1 MGTQGDALAAK
12 VQQTSEQ
19 LISMIQS
26 CPNDKWS
33 KKTAAEGWT
42 VAVAAHHAAAGFG
55 PTSQLAGAIAKGMPL
70 PPLTAEMLDGGN
82 AQHAEQFANC
92 TKVETIDLARK
103 ESAGAAAL
111 LRGLSDEELART
123 ASFPLVGPQPLS
135 AAQFAE
141 AIVVGHPLG
150 HMESMKATA

>member
-26 CPNDKWS
+26 CPDDKWS
-33 KKTAAEGWT
+33 MKTSAEGWS
-42 VAVAAHHAAAGFG
+42 VAVAAHHAAGGFG
-55 PTSQLAGAIAKGMPL
+55 ATSQLVGAIAKGMPV
-70 PPLTAEMLDGGN
+70 PPLTAEIIDAGN
-82 AQHAEQFANC
+82 AKHAQDFVRC
-92 TKVETIDLARK
+92 TKAETIDLARK
-103 ESAGAAAL
+103 ESASAAAL

-123 ASFPLVGPQPLS
+123 ATLFFAGPDPIPAAKIAEFLV
-135 AAQFAE
+135 
-141 AIVVGHPLG
+141 IGHPAG